1 MDQRLIQDGAGSYGS
16 TDSTLPDVSV
26 EGPSSS
32 TINFDSVVS
41 NIYSINSNCR
51 FLEQAAKAIGSTKDN
66 IKLRNNVQSTLLSTK
81 NLIDKTKSELHDLIQ
96 LSRRQEKS
104 FKLQVEKLKNSFK
117 DAVQVFSG
125 LQNVLLLKLKR
136 NLPSEPCP
144 ITHSEHKRVDYIY
157 DDEEELLSLQ
167 QTFQKTLEE
176 NLEEITER
184 EDILH
189 KLENDVKDV
198 NDIMRDLGTL
208 IHSQGDT
215 VDRIEDVIEDVHGNV
230 EGGRQELEKAA
241 EYQQKRK
248 KKLFY
253 LFVILFVAVLCLV
266 GVLYYTLRQ

>member
-1 MDQRLIQDGAGSYGS
+1 MAF
-16 TDSTLPDVSV
+16 
-26 EGPSSS
+26 PSS
-32 TINFDSVVS
+32 
-41 NIYSINSNCR
+41 
-51 FLEQAAKAIGSTKDN
+51 
-66 IKLRNNVQSTLLSTK
+66 QSTLLSTK
-81 NLIDKTKSELHDLIQ
+81 NLIDQTKAELHDLIQ
-96 LSRRQEKS
+96 VSRKQEKS

-125 LQNVLLLKLKR
+125 LQNVRVYLNVRFKSHCERILNLSLLFQVLLIKLKR

-157 DDEEELLSLQ
+157 EDEEELLSLQ

-189 KLENDVKDV
+189 KLENDVKDI

-215 VDRIEDVIEDVHGNV
+215 VG
-230 EGGRQELEKAA
+230 K
-241 EYQQKRK
+241 
-248 KKLFY
+248 
-253 LFVILFVAVLCLV
+253 IL
-266 GVLYYTLRQ
+266 TLHS